1 MLDYIVIIIQGCW
14 TGLSDQTRS
23 LTLLGLDRP
32 RPQWAQAY
40 IGAGGFPPLGLDL
53 ELGLILDGDL
63 VGLPEHN
70 VEKLLP
76 VIDSCF
82 IARRLSS

>member
-1 MLDYIVIIIQGCW
+1 MLDYIIIIIQGCW

-40 IGAGGFPPLGLDL
+40 IGAGGFPPLGLVL
-53 ELGLILDGDL
+53 VLGLILDGDL
-63 VGLPEHN
+63 VELPEHD
-70 VEKLLP
+70 VGELLP
-76 VIDSCF
+76 VIDSRF
-82 IARRLSS
+82 IVRRLSS